1 MSSPAITI
9 AHFMQWRFISSVRPY
24 PQSTTHR
31 LMLISSL
38 GDIIKRSIIKRS
50 IIWASL
56 SARAKNITQMATPL
70 TMRIAQ
76 LLIPGLLLAGCGTTG
91 DKAPD
96 MFVRDNTPNAVP
108 ANEPLS
114 RYGNPTHYTVRGKT
128 YQVLKNSSGF
138 TESGV
143 ASWYGTKFHGRKTS
157 SGEPYNMYAMT
168 AAHKTLPLPTYVE
181 VTHRGN
187 GRKIIVKVNDRG
199 PFHDGRIIDLSY
211 AAARKLGISAT
222 GTGPVSIRVINTS
235 ALDLKTSEV
244 VLPEAVH
251 HGGKIHVQVAAMGTE
266 AAADKMADKL
276 RKNHM
281 QSVRVHV
288 TQSDGK
294 KLYRVRIGPL
304 PDVDLAYQVISE
316 LNKIGMQTARVVV
329 D

>member
-1 MSSPAITI
+1 M
-9 AHFMQWRFISSVRPY
+9 FVSV
-24 PQSTTHR
+24 
-31 LMLISSL
+31 LI
-38 GDIIKRSIIKRS
+38 
-50 IIWASL
+50 L
-56 SARAKNITQMATPL
+56 S
-70 TMRIAQ
+70 
-76 LLIPGLLLAGCGTTG
+76 GCGTAG
-91 DKAPD
+91 DRAPNK
-96 MFVRDNTPNAVP
+96 FVRDNTPNAVP

-128 YQVLKNSSGF
+128 YQVLKSASGF
-138 TESGV
+138 KQSGL

-181 VTHRGN
+181 VMHKGN

-199 PFHDGRIIDLSY
+199 PFHEGRIIDLSY

-244 VLPEAVH
+244 VLPEAINK
-251 HGGKIHVQVAAMGTE
+251 GGKIHVQVAAMGTE
-266 AAADKMADKL
+266 LAADKMADKL
-276 RKNHM
+276 RAHHM

-288 TQSDGK
+288 TQSNGK